1 LCRKEWAAG
10 LGTMPGPSSRPE
22 VAVSSDET
30 EAGWLA
36 DYGRVPFNRLL
47 RRFREARQ
55 LRQVDLGVK
64 SYMDASTVSRLE
76 SGQRQ
81 PESSDVARLAAA
93 LRLDEAEH
101 DALRLAF
108 EREVLKVRAPLSD
121 TLVDPAAAL
130 TLISH
135 QIEAVRA
142 VRSARNPALA

>member
-1 LCRKEWAAG
+1 
-10 LGTMPGPSSRPE
+10 MPGLSSRQELP
-22 VAVSSDET
+22 VSSNEPG
-30 EAGWLA
+30 AGWLA
-36 DYGRVPFNRLL
+36 DYGHLPFNQLL

-55 LRQVDLGVK
+55 LRQVDLGEK
-64 SYMDASTVSRLE
+64 AYMDASTVSRLE

-121 TLVDPAAAL
+121 
-130 TLISH
+130 
-135 QIEAVRA
+135 
-142 VRSARNPALA
+142 